1 MFEFK
6 FEKIVQSDDWDR
18 TLLFSEL
25 ACFLKDSDSFL
36 LRIHVNNTVNI
47 RANVKQL
54 YTLVSGYMYAFV
66 YLRDVEAEHKTSS
79 GERVYPSNES
89 WNTTASTRK
98 L

>member
-1 MFEFK
+1 M
-6 FEKIVQSDDWDR
+6 
-18 TLLFSEL
+18 
-25 ACFLKDSDSFL
+25 

-89 WNTTASTRK
+89 
-98 L
+98 